1 MSISM
6 SGTKNIQSQFMNFN
20 EINIEELVKP
30 YQEKIEKLEKE
41 IREKDLEIT
50 QLKFKLI
57 IIQIKIQNNS

>member
-1 MSISM
+1 M

-41 IREKDLEIT
+41 IKDKDLEIT

>member
-6 SGTKNIQSQFMNFN
+6 SETKNIQSQFMNFN